1 MSRDRLRDKYVAD
14 VIAAHDAL
22 DKQTRMRLAVDDDL
36 RELYHSLVWLS
47 AHDATTRE
55 LSWMRRRP

>member
-1 MSRDRLRDKYVAD
+1 MSRDRLREKYEAD
-14 VIAAHDAL
+14 VLAAFDAL
-22 DKQTRMRLAVDDDL
+22 PRSVRHRLALDDEL

-55 LSWMRRRP
+55 LSWIRRLR